1 MKRLAAL
8 TLACAFAAPLSAE
21 TMMTINGQSI
31 SQADF
36 DNFIELIIEQG
47 ATDSP
52 ELRERVKEELIVR
65 TVAVQE
71 TERQGLDKN
80 TEVEQELDLS
90 RQCIFVHALH
100 ELYFEE
106 HPIIDDI
113 I

>member
-8 TLACAFAAPLSAE
+8 TLACAFAAPISAE
-21 TMMTINGQSI
+21 TMMTINGQDI

-71 TERQGLDKN
+71 AERQGLDKN
-80 TEVEQELDLS
+80 PEVQQELDLRS
-90 RQCIFVHALH
+90 
-100 ELYFEE
+100 EE
-106 HPIIDDI
+106 RRVGKGGR
-113 I
+113 